1 MESIRIQRNTLLI
14 LHDLTFEVD
23 VGGGLDRAGEVVVD
37 GRAGDAGVHIH
48 PAQQQQQH
56 IKPPTV

>member
-1 MESIRIQRNTLLI
+1 MF
-14 LHDLTFEVD
+14 DLTFEVD

-48 PAQQQQQH
+48 PAQQEQQH
-56 IKPPTV
+56 IKPSTV